1 MIKASEVSRMDY
13 EKILFTAFKAVTEAK
28 GVDPVILDLRKLTVI
43 TDYFLVATGRNPN
56 HLNALAEAVLEKLG
70 TLDLTPL
77 RTEGDQD
84 ARWIL
89 LDYGFM
95 VIHLLGADERKFY
108 RLEELWHGAKR
119 LTPTIA

>member
-1 MIKASEVSRMDY
+1 MEH
-13 EKILFTAFKAVTEAK
+13 EKILCAAYEAVTEAK
-28 GVDPVILDLRKLTVI
+28 GEEPVILDLRKLTVI
-43 TDYFLVATGRNPN
+43 TDYFLVTTGRNPN
-56 HLNALAEAVLEKLG
+56 HLNALAEALLEKMG
-70 TLDLTPL
+70 AFGLTPL
-77 RTEGDQD
+77 RREGDKD

-95 VIHLLGADERKFY
+95 VIHLLGRDEREFY